1 MAIGVKI
8 DLDRAAIA
16 RLVKAVAPAAE
27 KTIDALKTD
36 VVAAQVMPY
45 DLGDMQNNQTF
56 TATDDNGDSIDAHL
70 VTGAPQARR
79 LYFHPEYN
87 FQKGNNPNAGGE
99 WLKPWI
105 SGDRKDFVKDTFA
118 ENYKKE
124 TGV

>member
-87 FQKGNNPNAGGE
+87 FQKVNTNAGGE

-105 SGDRKDFVKDTFA
+105 NGERKDFLKDTFA
-118 ENYKKE
+118 EMYKKE
-124 TGV
+124 SGV